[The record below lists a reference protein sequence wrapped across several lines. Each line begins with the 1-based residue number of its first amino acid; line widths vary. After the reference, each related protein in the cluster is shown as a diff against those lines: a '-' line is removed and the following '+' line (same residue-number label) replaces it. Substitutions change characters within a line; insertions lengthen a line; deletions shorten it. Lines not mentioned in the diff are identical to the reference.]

1 MLDPLPLQC
10 EGDARA
16 RELTGTS
23 TIQDDLLRQ
32 YYFRIAILFKP
43 ARIDANRA
51 RNRHRSAGVMQA
63 ALQIHE
69 QNVFANFQ
77 LVSQLFWCEAR

>member
-16 RELTGTS
+16 RELTGKS
-23 TIQDDLLRQ
+23 TIQDDLLRR

-43 ARIDANRA
+43 ARIDANHA
-51 RNRHRSAGVMQA
+51 RNRHRSGRVMEA

-77 LVSQLFWCEAR
+77 FVSQLFWRDPR